1 VSADNRRTVAGYE
14 LCARGY
20 TEAVAGPPSGNG
32 EVALRRMVELVP
44 AGGTVI
50 EIGSGPGWDADFV
63 ESLGVTV
70 RRSDVTRA
78 FVDIQAERGKRAELL
93 DVLHDDIGGPYDA
106 VMALFVLQHIGRD
119 LVDSVLHKVAA
130 ALREDGPFV
139 VSLKEGEGELWE
151 HTESSGD
158 YHIVMWT
165 EAEFTARLADAALR
179 VEWYASNVDDDGTW
193 MTLLAQREA

>member
-1 VSADNRRTVAGYE
+1 MSADNRRTVAGYE

-44 AGGTVI
+44 AGGTVL

-106 VMALFVLQHIGRD
+106 VMALFVLQHIGCD

-130 ALREDGPFV
+130 AARRRRATGRVVRLQRRRRRRHVDDIARPARGVIRVFRAGRV
-139 VSLKEGEGELWE
+139 VS
-151 HTESSGD
+151 
-158 YHIVMWT
+158 
-165 EAEFTARLADAALR
+165 
-179 VEWYASNVDDDGTW
+179 
-193 MTLLAQREA
+193 